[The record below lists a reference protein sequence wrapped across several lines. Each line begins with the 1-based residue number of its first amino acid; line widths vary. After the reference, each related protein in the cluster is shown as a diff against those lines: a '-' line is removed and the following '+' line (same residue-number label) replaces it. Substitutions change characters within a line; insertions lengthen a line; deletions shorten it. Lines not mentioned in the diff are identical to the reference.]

1 MFTMYYSNKC
11 AFCKALYSQLT
22 SFPKVHKQF
31 RFVEAE
37 TLSSRGVGMSVPTII
52 GNDRQV
58 HVGTDAFR
66 LIRSLTLPAPG
77 LQSYDVSGAACSDLE
92 YTDIERSSGGQTHRP
107 RLFSAIEE
115 TGASAV

>member
-22 SFPKVHKQF
+22 NFPKVHKQF
-31 RFVEAE
+31 KFVEAE
-37 TLSSRGVGMSVPTII
+37 TLSTRGVGMSVPTII

-66 LIRSLTLPAPG
+66 LIRCLTLPQPG
-77 LQSYDVSGAACSDLE
+77 LQSYDISGGGCSDLE

-107 RLFSAIEE
+107 RQFSAIEE